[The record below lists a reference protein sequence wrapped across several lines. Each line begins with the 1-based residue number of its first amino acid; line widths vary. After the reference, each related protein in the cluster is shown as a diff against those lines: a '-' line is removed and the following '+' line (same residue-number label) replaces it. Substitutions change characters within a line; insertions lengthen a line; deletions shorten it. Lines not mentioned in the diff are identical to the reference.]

1 MGGAQLPRKR
11 KSVDQRTKHR
21 QICFQSKF
29 ITRQRQENLMT
40 HILISASPVQRWVM
54 RRDGGGTVP
63 KGGPAEKVWETLS
76 YVETKCTINLFFGAN

>member
-29 ITRQRQENLMT
+29 ITRQRAKTRKFDDTYLDFGFTCTTVGNEEGDEERWGGRRNIFMYQKG
-40 HILISASPVQRWVM
+40 AQQR
-54 RRDGGGTVP
+54 
-63 KGGPAEKVWETLS
+63 K
-76 YVETKCTINLFFGAN
+76 FGKH